1 MNLEGLNHQQ
11 KLAFWINIYN
21 SCMMNVRCFSFV
33 YWQSKD
39 QKTYTVSIASSV
51 RISFKK
57 CFPVVYILIS
67 VLTIVLQAFLEH
79 GVPETP
85 EMVVALMQKVGTEQ
99 CESWRIQFL
108 VPGYHCAFGF

>member
-1 MNLEGLNHQQ
+1 MHDECKMFLLRILAIEIPTNLYCFNCEFRQ
-11 KLAFWINIYN
+11 NI
-21 SCMMNVRCFSFV
+21 
-33 YWQSKD
+33 
-39 QKTYTVSIASSV
+39 
-51 RISFKK
+51 RISFKM
-57 CFPVVYILIS
+57 CFPVVCTLIS

-108 VPGYHCAFGF
+108 VPGYHCTFGFWKCTDLNVFNEIL